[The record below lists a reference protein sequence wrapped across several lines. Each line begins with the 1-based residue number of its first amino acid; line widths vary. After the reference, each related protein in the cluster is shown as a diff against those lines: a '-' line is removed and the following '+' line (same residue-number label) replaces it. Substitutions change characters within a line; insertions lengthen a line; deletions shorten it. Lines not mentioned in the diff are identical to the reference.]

1 MSPDTLTSLQSALP
15 EIILTAAM
23 LITILVDLIAAEGS
37 GKHRLMAGIAIL
49 SLVIILFMIPSLNGS
64 GSHLLFSGMM
74 VLDPYALF
82 FKFIFALTTIFIILF
97 SLISPDLTTSK
108 LGEYIT
114 ITLGVCLGAF
124 FMAAATNMLMMYL
137 SLELV
142 SLSSYILTGYRKR
155 DTISNEAALKYI
167 VYGSVSSGIMVYGMS
182 LLYGLTGSLNMY
194 IIGQRLAMSPPYNL
208 TLFLALLFTLA
219 GFGYKIAS
227 VPFHFWTPDV
237 YQGAP
242 TPVTAFLSVASKA
255 AGFAMMAR
263 FFYSGVVSG
272 PVAGTWETMKGTDYL
287 SLLAIISAVTMSFG
301 NIVAI
306 WQENVK
312 RLMAY
317 SSIAHAGYVLMGV
330 VLLSGAGLKAMMFY
344 IGVYLFM
351 NLGAFII
358 IIALSK
364 ELGSEEIADYRGLGW
379 RSPFLAVAMS
389 VFLFSLTG
397 IPPMAG
403 FVGKVYLFAA
413 AIDRELY
420 WLAVVGVL
428 NSVVSLYY
436 YARIVKTMFMDQAPE
451 GASTFSPSPAY
462 TLLVLALLVPTVL
475 LGVYWT
481 PLANFAEQSTTLFKG
496 W

>member
-1 MSPDTLTSLQSALP
+1 
-15 EIILTAAM
+15 
-23 LITILVDLIAAEGS
+23 
-37 GKHRLMAGIAIL
+37 
-49 SLVIILFMIPSLNGS
+49 
-64 GSHLLFSGMM
+64 M

-167 VYGSVSSGIMVYGMS
+167 VYGGVSSGIMVYGMS
-182 LLYGLTGSLNMY
+182 LLYGLTGSLNIY
-194 IIGQRLAMSPPYNL
+194 TIGQRLAMSPPYNL

-263 FFYSGVVSG
+263 FFYSGMVSG

-306 WQENVK
+306 WQDNVK

-330 VLLSGAGLKAMMFY
+330 VLLSGSGLKAMMFY

-436 YARIVKTMFMDQAPE
+436 YAKIVKTMFLDQAPA
-451 GASTFSPSPAY
+451 GASAFTPSPAY
-462 TLLVLALLVPTVL
+462 TLLVLALLVPTL
-475 LGVYWT
+475 FLGVYWA